1 MPAKVQLA
9 AIPLALVAYPM
20 EIPWEGIYPW
30 IHADQQIHAAEDPV
44 MSRGPL
50 LHIMPTTVRLVLLIY
65 STASTVLTIKIEVG

>member
-20 EIPWEGIYPW
+20 EIPWDGIYPW

-44 MSRGPL
+44 MSLPPL
-50 LHIMPTTVRLVLLIY
+50 LRIMPMTARLVLLIC
-65 STASTVLTIKIEVG
+65 STANTVRTIKIEVG